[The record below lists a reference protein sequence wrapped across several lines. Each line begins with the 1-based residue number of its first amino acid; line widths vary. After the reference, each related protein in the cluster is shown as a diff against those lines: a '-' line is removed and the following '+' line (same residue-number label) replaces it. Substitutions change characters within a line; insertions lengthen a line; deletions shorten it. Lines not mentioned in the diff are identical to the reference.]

1 MRRDIS
7 CTGPLNL
14 SAGNLAVGPNTLT
27 LGDSLS
33 GTGLLGADSTSSLVF
48 QGNPVSYVMPST
60 VNHLSKLAWNRTSS
74 LMVTAALVLHD
85 TLQLGQ
91 GVVDN
96 STNLTLRSGLTTVRS
111 SGILMMPPVREGPN
125 DVIYQTHGGGQ
136 LAAGNELPGNA
147 TDLRDLSINALP
159 NDTVAISYDE
169 QVNGRLSLFEGALS
183 LGSNALTLR
192 DTIDLFTGQ
201 LLTDSTS
208 TLQIFN
214 SPYLFSLPA
223 SVKELGS
230 LVLNSPAG
238 LELADTTRISI
249 SYQQTSGR
257 IGFGQLTYGPGATL
271 EYNNAAVDTTSN
283 YEFPGMAGP
292 RNLTVSTGGALQLH
306 AGRTIP
312 GTLTLYSMLNT
323 GANTV
328 TVDTFGAGV
337 QGTSFVEGNLAKLI
351 PWAADTTITYELGT
365 WGAGPSPVLVQVYNN
380 TVPAFVTAG
389 IKGAGHPLANDSS
402 SCLKKFWSFS
412 GAGLAADASLITLNY
427 LAGDFNTGFTEAADE
442 STMVAGRYDNGAT
455 PGWQFPV
462 IVTRNILGTTDG
474 GSVVLSHAGN
484 FADNPEF
491 TLGRDSMSIFN
502 PAADT
507 TLPYIASNVPL
518 DGASTVGL
526 SDSVRITFSEPVR
539 KSGVSYT
546 FVPNPGLVDTVW
558 SADSTS
564 IIFNHSAFAG
574 LTSYTVRVSGVQDTA
589 GNVLAGRDSIGFATM
604 AEPDTVPPAVTL
616 VGPSSGATGVLL
628 QQQVVVSFSEPMD
641 TASFRFRCT
650 PDPLYWNLSWI
661 SGDSQVIMS
670 HGDFAPGILYSFRV
684 DSAADKA
691 GNPMLN
697 PPYQWSFTTVMPD
710 SMSFNLAGGA
720 YRMFSVPLSP
730 VDSTPAQILGDEL
743 GAYSDSTW
751 RIFGYKPSSGYAEQP
766 NLSSGQGYWLATAGN
781 AQVEVKGTRLM
792 NFYHQPI
799 DSGWN
804 LIGDPFDTTVTLAN
818 AIVLWTDTSSH
829 FVNFTDSTVNSVVRQ
844 RMYNWRDE
852 SPDFEN
858 NGTWDSL
865 TPYNAGD
872 QMHPWTGYAL
882 YAVRPCTLMMERFM
896 GKGQVE
902 PAKAPQYQIDWQLA
916 MDVVSGNTVD
926 RGLKLGVSPQA
937 REAYD
942 RLDAEK
948 PPLISS
954 NVKAFFLHQDWNQ
967 GPCQDYQTDFRPAA
981 DYIEWPLMIEAAK
994 ADQPVVLNTQ
1004 ITGEPG
1010 NGGYLYLLDRKKG
1023 KTFDLKTQKT
1033 IGFSGSQ
1040 ELAVV
1045 YSSSPFDGRNLT
1057 PLTFGLGRMGPN
1069 PFIQAT
1075 TINYQ
1080 LPQAGLVNMAV
1091 YNITGQRVRTLVSQN
1106 LPPGYYSQVWDGRND
1121 GGRALS
1127 AGVYIVRLNA
1137 SGRSAAQKIVKLQ

>member
-1 MRRDIS
+1 
-7 CTGPLNL
+7 
-14 SAGNLAVGPNTLT
+14 
-27 LGDSLS
+27 
-33 GTGLLGADSTSSLVF
+33 STSSLVF
-48 QGNPVSYVMPST
+48 QGNAVSQMMPST

-125 DVIYQTHGGGQ
+125 DVVYQTHGGGQ

-159 NDTVAISYDE
+159 NDTVAISFDE

-214 SPYLFSLPA
+214 SPYLVSLPA

-238 LELADTTRISI
+238 LELADTTRISV
-249 SYQQTSGR
+249 SYQQTSGK
-257 IGFGQLTYGPGATL
+257 IGFGQLIYGPAATL
-271 EYNNAAVDTTSN
+271 EYNNVAVDTTSN

-337 QGTSFVEGNLAKLI
+337 QGTSFVEGQLAKLI
-351 PWAADTTITYELGT
+351 PWTADTTITYELGT
-365 WGAGPSPVLVQVYNN
+365 WGAGPSPVSVQVYNN

-462 IVTRNILGTTDG
+462 IVTRNILGTSDG
-474 GSVVLSHAGN
+474 GSIVLSHPGN

-491 TLGRDSMSIFN
+491 TLARDSMTIFN
-502 PAADT
+502 PMVDT
-507 TLPYIASNVPL
+507 TN
-518 DGASTVGL
+518 
-526 SDSVRITFSEPVR
+526 
-539 KSGVSYT
+539 
-546 FVPNPGLVDTVW
+546 
-558 SADSTS
+558 
-564 IIFNHSAFAG
+564 
-574 LTSYTVRVSGVQDTA
+574 
-589 GNVLAGRDSIGFATM
+589 
-604 AEPDTVPPAVTL
+604 PAVTL
-616 VGPSSGATGVLL
+616 VSPSSGATGILL

-684 DSAADKA
+684 DSAADKS

-792 NFYHQPI
+792 NFFNQPI

-818 AIVLWTDTSSH
+818 AIIRWTDTIGH

-844 RMYNWRDE
+844 RMYNWQDA

-916 MDVVSGNTVD
+916 MDVVSGNAVD

-1069 PFIQAT
+1069 PFIKGT

-1080 LPQAGLVNMAV
+1080 LPQAGLVSMAV